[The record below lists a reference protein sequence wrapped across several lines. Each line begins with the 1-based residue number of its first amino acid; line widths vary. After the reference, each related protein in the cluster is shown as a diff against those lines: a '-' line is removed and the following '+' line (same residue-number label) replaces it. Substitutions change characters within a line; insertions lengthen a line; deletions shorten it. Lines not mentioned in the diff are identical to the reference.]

1 MLTIKKGMVVW
12 CVVAGLCISIYN
24 IDSLKKQE
32 VVNKSNVAE
41 VVMLDT
47 EVEELTTQTSNTT
60 IATQVETTTQK
71 VSSKQFRLTSYYP
84 EATSNCTGSGKC
96 SWDFQVN
103 DKGWYTWNGKL
114 VLAAATTYL
123 QKSFGYVEGKKY
135 FRYKDVVNITIDGVN
150 YEGIVLD
157 SCGACMSV
165 TYEDRLD
172 LFVSSKNYVIDR
184 GYKGRNTVEVKLID

>member
-12 CVVAGLCISIYN
+12 CVVIGLYISMYN
-24 IDSLKKQE
+24 INSLKKQE
-32 VVNKSNVAE
+32 VINEQNATE
-41 VVMLDT
+41 VVMLNAET
-47 EVEELTTQTSNTT
+47 EEVTTQTSNTT
-60 IATQVETTTQK
+60 TQIETTTQ
-71 VSSKQFRLTSYYP
+71 KQFRLTSYYP
-84 EATSNCTGSGKC
+84 EATSSCTGSGKC

-135 FRYKDVVNITIDGVN
+135 FRYKDVVNITIDGVD
-150 YEGIVLD
+150 YEGIILD

-165 TYEDRLD
+165 AYEDRLD
-172 LFVSSKNYVIDR
+172 LFVSSKDYVIDR
-184 GYKGRNTVEVKLID
+184 GYKGRNTISVRFAD